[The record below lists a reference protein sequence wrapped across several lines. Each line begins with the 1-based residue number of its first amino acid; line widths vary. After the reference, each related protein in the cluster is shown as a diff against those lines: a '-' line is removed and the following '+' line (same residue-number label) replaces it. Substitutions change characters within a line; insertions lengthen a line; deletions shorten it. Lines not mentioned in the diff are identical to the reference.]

1 MRVAFASEAVTAVS
15 DAVKAQL
22 NALGHELILFDD
34 GLGWAEIGLA
44 VGNCVAAGR
53 ADRGVA
59 FCGNGVGVTMAAN
72 KVGGARAALCSTPQ
86 VASAARRF
94 NDANVLTLGL
104 ETISPDAA
112 EQILQ
117 AFLSTEYDGS
127 EADQLQALTR
137 GVNSPRNE
145 APGL

>member
-1 MRVAFASEAVTAVS
+1 MRVAFASEAATAVS

-22 NALGHELILFDD
+22 NALGHELVLFDD

-44 VGNCVAAGR
+44 VGDCVAAGG

-72 KVGGARAALCSTPQ
+72 KIDGARAALCSTPE
-86 VASAARRF
+86 VAAAARRF

-104 ETISPDAA
+104 ETVSPGTAA
-112 EQILQ
+112 QILRV
-117 AFLSTEYDGS
+117 FLRAECDGS
-127 EADQLQALTR
+127 EADQVQALTR
-137 GVNSPRNE
+137 GVTRRGIGQ
-145 APGL
+145 AG